1 MLSPSNPEV
10 LVFELNSDGRIA
22 RVDVF
27 MPDAGGL
34 KPSRRYARIM
44 FAFLPGIPGADDLR
58 TLARRVDT
66 ARHHG
71 VPNGCVLELD
81 LQVVPQETGGFD
93 PFAMIASGGKP
104 LLLREA
110 VAAIHRAAEDPRV
123 AGLIARVQ
131 IPAAAA
137 GPVQELR
144 EAITA
149 FSDVKPSLAWAE
161 TYPGTLSYYLASAF
175 REVWMQPSGTVGLV
189 GFATNALF
197 LRDALDKAGIEAQF
211 IARGEYK
218 SAANLFTQDRYTDAH
233 READSRLIESLHT
246 QVWKAVADSR
256 HLEPA
261 EVDTL
266 ADKAPLLRDDAVTG
280 RLIDRIGFRDEAYAR
295 IGELVGAPDI
305 SPETGDA
312 DSDDAPPRL
321 YLSRYARAT
330 ASRPTPSMPPIPG
343 RKTKPTIAVVTLHG
357 PIVSGR
363 GGPQLLPIGNSSAGG
378 DTIAAALRE
387 AAADDAVSAIVL
399 RVDSPGGSVTG
410 SETIWREVNRVRDR
424 GKPVVASMGAVAA
437 SGGYYVSMS
446 ADAIVANAGTITG
459 SIGVVTGKLV
469 ARELKDRLGVGSD
482 SVRTNANADAW
493 SINKPFTDEQHAH
506 VEAEADLFYTDFI
519 ERVAQGRKMT
529 VEAVDAIA
537 RGRVW
542 TGADA
547 LERGL
552 VDELGGLRT
561 AITRAKVLAGL
572 EPDADVRIAGYPGSS
587 LMDLLR
593 PKASSQPAA
602 ASLPDAVGALLG
614 RSVAGVLSQ
623 AERSL
628 TGVSAL
634 WLGDYRF

>member
-1 MLSPSNPEV
+1 
-10 LVFELNSDGRIA
+10 
-22 RVDVF
+22 
-27 MPDAGGL
+27 
-34 KPSRRYARIM
+34 M
-44 FAFLPGIPGADDLR
+44 FSFLPGIPGTDDLR
-58 TLARRVDT
+58 SLARKVDT

-81 LQVVPQETGGFD
+81 LLVAPPETSGFD
-93 PFAMIASGGKP
+93 PMAIIGGGGRP
-104 LLLREA
+104 LVLREA

-123 AGLIARVQ
+123 SGLIARVQ

-144 EAITA
+144 DAICA
-149 FSDVKPSLAWAE
+149 FSDVKPSVAWAE

-189 GFATNALF
+189 GFATSALF

-233 READSRLIESLHT
+233 READSRLLDSLHG
-246 QVWKAVADSR
+246 QVWQAVAKSR
-256 HLEPA
+256 HIDPA
-261 EVDTL
+261 AVDEL

-280 RLIDRIGFRDEAYAR
+280 RLVDRIGFRDEAYAR
-295 IGELVGAPDI
+295 ISELVGAPGI

-312 DSDDAPPRL
+312 AGSSPRAGGADDPDAPPRL
-321 YLSRYARAT
+321 YLSRYAKAI
-330 ASRPTPSMPPIPG
+330 ASRPGPQMPSIPG
-343 RKTKPTIAVVTLHG
+343 RKSKPTIAVVTLHG

-363 GGPQLLPIGNSSAGG
+363 GGPQMLPFGNSSAGG

-387 AAADDAVSAIVL
+387 AAADDSVSAIVL

-410 SETIWREVNRVRDR
+410 SETIWREVNRVRDG

-437 SGGYYVSMS
+437 SGGYYVSMG

-482 SVRTNANADAW
+482 SVRTNENADAW
-493 SINKPFTDEQHAH
+493 SINKPFTDEQHAS

-519 ERVAQGRKMT
+519 ERVAHGRKLS
-529 VEAVDAIA
+529 VEAVDAVA

-561 AITRAKVLAGL
+561 AINRAKVLAGHD
-572 EPDADVRIAGYPGSS
+572 EDDDVRIVSYPGSS
-587 LMDLLR
+587 LLDFLR
-593 PKASSQPAA
+593 PKPSSQPAA
-602 ASLPDAVGALLG
+602 ASLPEAVGALLG
-614 RSVAGVLSQ
+614 RAVVEMLGQ

>member
-1 MLSPSNPEV
+1 MVSFV
-10 LVFELNSDGRIA
+10 
-22 RVDVF
+22 
-27 MPDAGGL
+27 
-34 KPSRRYARIM
+34 
-44 FAFLPGIPGADDLR
+44 PGIPSFDDLR
-58 TLARRVDT
+58 SLGRKVDT

-71 VPNGCVLELD
+71 VPDGCVLELD
-81 LQVVPQETGGFD
+81 LMSAPPETSGFD
-93 PFAMIASGGKP
+93 PMAIIGGGRP
-104 LLLREA
+104 LVLREA
-110 VAAIHRAAEDPRV
+110 VAAIHRAAEDSRV
-123 AGLIARVQ
+123 AGLIARVL
-131 IPAAAA
+131 IPAASA

-144 EAITA
+144 EAIRA

-211 IARGEYK
+211 VARGEYK

-233 READSRLIESLHT
+233 READSKLLESLHA
-246 QVWKAVADSR
+246 QVWQAVAESR
-256 HLEPA
+256 HIDPSA
-261 EVDTL
+261 VDEL
-266 ADKAPLLRDDAVTG
+266 ANRAPLLREEAVTG
-280 RLIDRIGFRDEAYAR
+280 RLVDRIGFRDEAYAR
-295 IGELVGAPDI
+295 IGELVGAPGV

-312 DSDDAPPRL
+312 DGPDAPPRL
-321 YLSRYARAT
+321 FLSRYARAT
-330 ASRPTPSMPPIPG
+330 ASRPGAQMPSLPG
-343 RKTKPTIAVVTLHG
+343 RKAKPTVAVVTLHG

-363 GGPQLLPIGNSSAGG
+363 GGPQVLPFGNSSAGG

-410 SETIWREVNRVRDR
+410 SETIWREVNRARDR

-446 ADAIVANAGTITG
+446 ADAIVANPGTITG

-482 SVRTNANADAW
+482 SVRTNENADAW
-493 SINKPFTDEQHAH
+493 SIDKPFTDEQHAH

-519 ERVAQGRKMT
+519 ERVAQGRKLD
-529 VEAVDAIA
+529 VAAVDAVA

-542 TGADA
+542 TGSDA

-561 AITRAKVLAGL
+561 AVNRAKVLAGHD
-572 EPDADVRIAGYPGSS
+572 EDTDVRIVSYPGSS
-587 LMDLLR
+587 FLEFLR
-593 PKASSQPAA
+593 PKPSSQPAA
-602 ASLPDAVGALLG
+602 ASLTQAVAALLG
-614 RSVAGVLSQ
+614 RSVMEVFGQ

-634 WLGDYRF
+634 WLGDHRF

>member
-1 MLSPSNPEV
+1 
-10 LVFELNSDGRIA
+10 
-22 RVDVF
+22 
-27 MPDAGGL
+27 
-34 KPSRRYARIM
+34 M

-58 TLARRVDT
+58 NLARRVDT

-81 LQVVPQETGGFD
+81 LQVVPHETGGFD
-93 PFAMIASGGKP
+93 PLALISSGGRP
-104 LLLREA
+104 LVLREA

-137 GPVQELR
+137 APVQELR
-144 EAITA
+144 DAITA

-233 READSRLIESLHT
+233 READSRLIESLHS
-246 QVWKAVADSR
+246 QVWQAIAESR
-256 HLEPA
+256 HLEAA
-261 EVDTL
+261 EVDAL

-280 RLIDRIGFRDEAYAR
+280 RLVDRIGFRDEAYSR
-295 IGELVGAPDI
+295 IGELAGAPGI

-312 DSDDAPPRL
+312 DSEDAPPRL
-321 YLSRYARAT
+321 FLSRYARAS
-330 ASRPTPSMPPIPG
+330 APRSTPAVPSIPG

-363 GGPQLLPIGNSSAGG
+363 GGPQLLPFGNSSAGG

-387 AAADDAVSAIVL
+387 AAAHDDVSAIVL

-410 SETIWREVNRVRDR
+410 SETIWREVNRVRDG

-437 SGGYYVSMS
+437 SGGYYVSMG

-493 SINKPFTDEQHAH
+493 SINQPFTDEQREH
-506 VEAEADLFYTDFI
+506 VEAEADLFYTDFV
-519 ERVAQGRKMT
+519 ERVAAGRKLS

-547 LERGL
+547 KERGL

-561 AITRAKVLAGL
+561 AINRAKVLAGL
-572 EPDADVRIAGYPGSS
+572 EPDADVRLVSYPGSS

-593 PKASSQPAA
+593 PKPSSQPGA
-602 ASLPDAVGALLG
+602 ASLPEAFGALVG
-614 RSVAGVLSQ
+614 RSVAGVISQ

-628 TGVSAL
+628 TGVNAL
-634 WLGDYRF
+634 WLGEYRF

>member
-1 MLSPSNPEV
+1 
-10 LVFELNSDGRIA
+10 
-22 RVDVF
+22 
-27 MPDAGGL
+27 
-34 KPSRRYARIM
+34 M

-58 TLARRVDT
+58 NLARRVDT

-71 VPNGCVLELD
+71 LPNGCVVELD
-81 LQVVPQETGGFD
+81 LQAVPHETGGFD
-93 PFAMIASGGKP
+93 PFAMIASGGRP

-110 VAAIHRAAEDPRV
+110 VAAIHRAAEDSRV

-131 IPAAAA
+131 IPAAAT

-144 EAITA
+144 DAITA

-218 SAANLFTQDRYTDAH
+218 SAANLFTQDSYTDAH

-246 QVWKAVADSR
+246 QVWKAVAESR
-256 HLEPA
+256 HLDPA
-261 EVDTL
+261 EVDAL

-295 IGELVGAPDI
+295 IAELVGAPGI
-305 SPETGDA
+305 SPETGNA

-330 ASRPTPSMPPIPG
+330 ASRPTPPMPSIPG
-343 RKTKPTIAVVTLHG
+343 RKKPKIAVVTLHG

-363 GGPQLLPIGNSSAGG
+363 GGPQLLPMGSSNAGG

-387 AAADDAVSAIVL
+387 AVADDSVSAIVL

-410 SETIWREVNRVRDR
+410 SETIWREVNRVRDG

-446 ADAIVANAGTITG
+446 ADAIVANPGTITG

-482 SVRTNANADAW
+482 SVRTNPNADAW
-493 SINKPFTDEQHAH
+493 SINRPFTDEQHAH
-506 VEAEADLFYTDFI
+506 VEAEADLFYTDFV
-519 ERVAQGRKMT
+519 ERVAQGRKMS

-572 EPDADVRIAGYPGSS
+572 EPDADVRLVGYPGSS

-593 PKASSQPAA
+593 PKPSSQPAA
-602 ASLPDAVGALLG
+602 VSVPDAIGVLLG
-614 RSVAGVLSQ
+614 RSVAGLLGQ

-628 TGVSAL
+628 TGVHMLS
-634 WLGDYRF
+634 LGDIRS

>member
-1 MLSPSNPEV
+1 M
-10 LVFELNSDGRIA
+10 
-22 RVDVF
+22 
-27 MPDAGGL
+27 
-34 KPSRRYARIM
+34 KTSRRYARIM
-44 FAFLPGIPGADDLR
+44 FAFLPGIRGADDLR

-81 LQVVPQETGGFD
+81 LQAVPNETGGFD
-93 PFAMIASGGKP
+93 PFAMIASGGRP

-149 FSDVKPSLAWAE
+149 FSDDKPTLAWAE

-175 REVWMQPSGTVGLV
+175 REVWMQSSGTVGLV

-197 LRDALDKAGIEAQF
+197 LRDALNKAGIEAQY

-218 SAANLFTQDRYTDAH
+218 SAANRFTQDRYTDAH

-246 QVWKAVADSR
+246 QVWQAVAESR
-256 HLEPA
+256 HLDAA
-261 EVDTL
+261 EVDAL

-280 RLIDRIGFRDEAYAR
+280 RLVDRIGFRDEAYAR
-295 IGELVGAPDI
+295 IGELVGAQGI

-312 DSDDAPPRL
+312 DADDAPPRQ
-321 YLSRYARAT
+321 YLSRYARAA
-330 ASRPTPSMPPIPG
+330 ASRSTPPMPSIPG

-357 PIVSGR
+357 MIVSGR
-363 GGPQLLPIGNSSAGG
+363 GGPQLLPLGNSSAGA

-387 AAADDAVSAIVL
+387 AAADDSVSAIVL
-399 RVDSPGGSVTG
+399 RVDSRGGSLTG
-410 SETIWREVNRVRDR
+410 SETIWREVNRVRDG

-446 ADAIVANAGTITG
+446 ADAIVANPGTITG
-459 SIGVVTGKLV
+459 SIGVMAGKLV

-482 SVRTNANADAW
+482 SVRTNPNADAW
-493 SINKPFTDEQHAH
+493 SINQPFTDAQHAH
-506 VEAEADLFYTDFI
+506 VEAEADLFYTDFV
-519 ERVAQGRKMT
+519 ERVAQGRKLS
-529 VEAVDAIA
+529 VQAVDAVA

-572 EPDADVRIAGYPGSS
+572 EPDADVRLVGYPGSS

-602 ASLPDAVGALLG
+602 ASVSDAVGALLG
-614 RSVAGVLSQ
+614 RSVAGVFSQ
-623 AERSL
+623 AERAL